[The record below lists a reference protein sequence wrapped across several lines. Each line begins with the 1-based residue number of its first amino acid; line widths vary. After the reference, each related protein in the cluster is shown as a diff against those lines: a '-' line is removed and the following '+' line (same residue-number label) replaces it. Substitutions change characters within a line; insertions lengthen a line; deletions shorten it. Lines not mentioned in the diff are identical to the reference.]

1 MASAPYN
8 MNTSLLFS
16 EKQIQERLKSLTQQ
30 INSFFGQKELVAVG
44 ILKGAFVFY
53 AELLKHLK
61 QDIVC
66 DFCCVSFYGAGR
78 KAVLEAQLSLDTQ
91 SPVHGKHVLLIDGI
105 ADHGHSLRFIKNL
118 LLEKGAACVKTAVL
132 AAKPRALK
140 SGIVDFKAF
149 EVSQE
154 SFVIGWGLD
163 YNQKGRSLRELVQ
176 LNELN

>member
-1 MASAPYN
+1 

-30 INSFFGQKELVAVG
+30 INSSFGQKELVAVG

-53 AELLKHLK
+53 TELLKHLK

-66 DFCCVSFYGAGR
+66 DFCCVSFYGSGK
-78 KAVLEAQLSLDTQ
+78 KASLEAQLSLDVQ
-91 SPVHGKHVLLIDGI
+91 SPVNGKQVLLIDGI
-105 ADHGHSLRFIKNL
+105 ADHGHSLRFVKNL
-118 LLEKGAACVKTAVL
+118 LLEKGVADVKTAVL
-132 AAKPRALK
+132 VAKPRALQT
-140 SGIVDFKAF
+140 GIVDFKAF

-154 SFVIGWGLD
+154 SFVLGWGLD
-163 YNQKGRSLRELVQ
+163 YNQKGRSLRDLVQ